1 MQKDKAPS
9 IEQVLV
15 EAATKSILKLFG
27 EGSLIAPDYAN
38 RMKVPAALI
47 ERIYGLIDYEKVVAI
62 LGEKINE
69 QVAVTNDV
77 KKALCHQPTRERLR
91 GVVAAE
97 LEKIRS
103 EQRDTLP
110 GVTAAELTKE
120 RRPNGESSYSLL
132 SQV

>member
-1 MQKDKAPS
+1 MQKEKETTP

-38 RMKVPAALI
+38 RMKVPADLI

-69 QVAVTNDV
+69 QVAVKITHLMTEELTNDV

-110 GVTAAELTKE
+110 GVTAAQAA
-120 RRPNGESSYSLL
+120 RRS
-132 SQV
+132 

>member
-1 MQKDKAPS
+1 MQKEKETTP

-38 RMKVPAALI
+38 RMKVPADLI

-69 QVAVTNDV
+69 QVAVKITHLMTEELTNDV

-110 GVTAAELTKE
+110 AVTAAQAA
-120 RRPNGESSYSLL
+120 RRS
-132 SQV
+132 